1 MPDVLRWPRGQFGR
15 KAIDQAEFLVDL
27 AALGL
32 DCLLGVV
39 ARLPHL
45 RHVALHDDA
54 DRVVRVLMGVLE
66 KAAVGFGVVP
76 ARLGYLRRERHRRE
90 RQHQSHDSANWQG
103 LAPVG

>member
-1 MPDVLRWPRGQFGR
+1 MATDPSGGAIVPDVLRWPRGQFGR

-27 AALGL
+27 AALSL

-54 DRVVRVLMGVLE
+54 DRVVRVLPL
-66 KAAVGFGVVP
+66 P
-76 ARLGYLRRERHRRE
+76 ILRNELVFE
-90 RQHQSHDSANWQG
+90 AG
-103 LAPVG
+103 AGPF